1 MTRVLVTGA
10 SGFVGRAL
18 CAALGEAG
26 HEVVASTRG
35 AAEPW
40 IAGLE
45 IRPIPDIGPD
55 TDWSGALAGVDAVA
69 HLAARVHVMKE
80 HHAQPLAAYRRVNA
94 AGTRRL
100 AEAAAANGVGRVVF
114 LSTVKVNGETSGS
127 APFRESDPPAP
138 RDDYALS
145 KLEGEQA
152 LAEVAAHIGLETV
165 VLRPPLI
172 YGPGVKGTFL
182 RLLELC
188 RRAPP
193 LPLGAASNRRSL
205 IFLGNLVNAVTACL
219 TRPEAAGQT
228 YLVRD
233 GEDVSTAELI
243 RRVGAALGRPARLFP
258 MPGVLLR
265 LAGHLTGRSDAVGR
279 LLDSL
284 AVDDG
289 KIRTQLD
296 WTPPF
301 TMAQGLA
308 ETVSWFASRRGR
320 DR

>member
-35 AAEPW
+35 AVEPW
-40 IAGLE
+40 VPGLE
-45 IRPIPDIGPD
+45 VRPIPDIGPD
-55 TDWSGALAGVDAVA
+55 TDWSGALAGIDAVA

-80 HHAQPLAAYRRVNA
+80 RRAQPLAAYRHVNA
-94 AGTRRL
+94 DGTRRL

-127 APFRESDPPAP
+127 ASFRESDRPVPG
-138 RDDYALS
+138 DDYGLS
-145 KLEGEQA
+145 KWEGEQA
-152 LAEVAAHIGLETV
+152 LAEVAAHTGLETV
-165 VLRPPLI
+165 VLRPPLV
-172 YGPGVKGTFL
+172 YGPGVKGNFL

-188 RRAPP
+188 RHAPP
-193 LPLGAASNRRSL
+193 LPLGATSNRRSL
-205 IFLGNLVNAVTACL
+205 IYLGNLVNAVTACL

-233 GEDVSTAELI
+233 GEDVSTTELI

-258 MPGVLLR
+258 VPGALLR
-265 LAGHLTGRSDAVGR
+265 LAGHLTGKSDAVGR

-296 WTPPF
+296 WAPPF

-308 ETVSWFASRRGR
+308 ETVSWFASRHDP

>member
-10 SGFVGRAL
+10 AGFVGRAL
-18 CAALGEAG
+18 CTSLCEAG
-26 HEVVASTRG
+26 HEVVATTR
-35 AAEPW
+35 AAVKPW
-40 IAGLE
+40 VSGLE
-45 IRPIPDIGPD
+45 VYPVHDIGPD
-55 TDWSGALAGVDAVA
+55 TDWSGALAGVNAVV
-69 HLAARVHVMKE
+69 HLAARVHVME
-80 HHAQPLAAYRRVNA
+80 AHQVQTLTAYRHVNA
-94 AGTRRL
+94 LGTRRL
-100 AEAAAANGVGRVVF
+100 AEAAAANDVGRVVF

-127 APFRESDPPAP
+127 GSFRESDQPAP
-138 RDDYALS
+138 RGDYAIS
-145 KLEGEQA
+145 KWEGEQA
-152 LAEVAAHIGLETV
+152 LVEVAERTGLETV
-165 VLRPPLI
+165 VLRPPLV
-172 YGPGVKGTFL
+172 YGPGVKGNFL

-193 LPLGAASNRRSL
+193 LPLGAVLNRRSL
-205 IFLGNLVNAVTACL
+205 LFLGNLVGAVMACL

-233 GEDVSTAELI
+233 GEDVSMVELI
-243 RRVGAALGRPARLFP
+243 RHVGAALDRPARLFP
-258 MPGVLLR
+258 VPGLLLH
-265 LAGHLTGRSDAVGR
+265 LAGHLTGRSGTVGR

-284 AVDDG
+284 AVDDE

-308 ETVSWFASRRGR
+308 DTVSWFASRHAR